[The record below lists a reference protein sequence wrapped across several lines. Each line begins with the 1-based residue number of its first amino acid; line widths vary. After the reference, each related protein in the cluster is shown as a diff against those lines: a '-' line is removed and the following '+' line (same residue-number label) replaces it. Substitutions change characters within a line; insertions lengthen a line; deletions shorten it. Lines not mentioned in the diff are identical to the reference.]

1 MSKKLAIKGDKE
13 RGNEVIALLEMLG
26 GDNVYGQWGKD
37 NGWYI
42 IEGRKILYKKYIFE
56 SNYITFTLDEFYEKY
71 PFNVGDKVVYT
82 KFGDNC
88 DDYPVTIESME
99 WTGTTIEYT
108 FNDCVTCLAKDLK
121 MWNGESN
128 EVISGIY
135 LNSYDY
141 ADEVELNLGDYEIEV
156 RDGRTYA
163 VKKKPK
169 YPTTY
174 EECFNEHTTQD
185 ELKPYKE
192 TNMNED
198 NYQETLET
206 KVLGYK
212 VDDIIFTNDTGWIRI
227 TNKLWD
233 CYAEEH
239 VYEGIGILNGHEY
252 KDISHHNVT
261 GKMEL
266 ESPNHCKTVNDA
278 RYVNSITDDIMINQI
293 TNKVSVIKLKPDVC
307 DDKIE
312 LQLGDYEIEVRDGKT
327 YAVKKKPV
335 YPKTYEECKEMLPEN
350 EYYGFSIFMTLQNL
364 IICRNAYW
372 KIAGEQMGLSGSW
385 KPNWSDTN
393 EEVYGIQLST
403 DDTNMIYH
411 ESASFTFPTEE
422 ILNEFCKNF
431 KDLIEQCKELL

>member
-71 PFNVGDKVVYT
+71 PFKVRDKVVYT

-88 DDYPVTIESME
+88 DDYPVTIESMK

-121 MWNGESN
+121 MWNGEPD

-174 EECFNEHTTQD
+174 EECKEMQD
-185 ELKPYKE
+185 E
-192 TNMNED
+192 
-198 NYQETLET
+198 
-206 KVLGYK
+206 
-212 VDDIIFTNDTGWIRI
+212 
-227 TNKLWD
+227 
-233 CYAEEH
+233 
-239 VYEGIGILNGHEY
+239 
-252 KDISHHNVT
+252 NV
-261 GKMEL
+261 
-266 ESPNHCKTVNDA
+266 
-278 RYVNSITDDIMINQI
+278 
-293 TNKVSVIKLKPDVC
+293 
-307 DDKIE
+307 
-312 LQLGDYEIEVRDGKT
+312 
-327 YAVKKKPV
+327 
-335 YPKTYEECKEMLPEN
+335 
-350 EYYGFSIFMTLQNL
+350 YYGFSALMTLQNL
-364 IICRNAYW
+364 IICRDVYW
-372 KIAGEQMGLSGSW
+372 KIAGEQMGLG
-385 KPNWSDTN
+385 KPWDSTYGCGEWGYWIGYSIN
-393 EEVYGIQLST
+393 ENKICLQDSRILVNHTLI
-403 DDTNMIYH
+403 
-411 ESASFTFPTEE
+411 FPTEE
-422 ILNEFCKNF
+422 MRDVFYENF